1 MSDEL
6 MSDEQM
12 SEFPALWIWIQ
23 FEYGSNLNTDEHI
36 FFIPKNVMFRDH
48 FRQILLDTYKNILTV
63 YTFYIIFKYRSLCD
77 IQRQLY
83 VEYSSWE
90 RGLMMTILCQVYT
103 GSVFLWV
110 WRGGGGG
117 GPVCNSMLY
126 RAATSYTTGPPYW
139 RHWKE
144 L

>member
-1 MSDEL
+1 
-6 MSDEQM
+6 M
-12 SEFPALWIWIQ
+12 SEWANSQPC
-23 FEYGSNLNTDEHI
+23 EYGSNLNMDPIWIRMNTF
-36 FFIPKNVMFRDH
+36 FFILKNVMFRDH
-48 FRQILLDTYKNILTV
+48 FRHILLDTYKIILTV
-63 YTFYIIFKYRSLCD
+63 YTFYIIFIYRSLCD

-117 GPVCNSMLY
+117 PVCNSMLY